1 MTFYEKEKN
10 LIEMLQDVPYYN
22 TVLLPRGIKTKIL
35 YSKIHNK
42 LKWKR
47 HWIDSSA
54 KDALP
59 PDFYSD
65 KYKLMIEVMRVDD
78 HGFKKNG
85 KYRNP
90 SYERE
95 RELENRIRNMTE
107 DEETFNSLEIFIV
120 PKTGLP
126 TYEDHNYKYYL
137 ENFRRTIEKHKNKI
151 ANYKENHPGYK
162 IIFYVFDESSA
173 YFVPEDE
180 KIKLLKSGEKAL
192 GFVHQYYK
200 DKAFL
205 QAFLDSDIDYLIWHT
220 PFKLVQTMGNVS
232 INMPKIC
239 VYDCKKAV
247 KKTIDYNPEAMVSV
261 EE

>member
-22 TVLLPRGIKTKIL
+22 TVLLPRGIKTRML

-90 SYERE
+90 TYERE
-95 RELENRIRNMTE
+95 QMLENEIRKYVDNERI
-107 DEETFNSLEIFIV
+107 FNSLEIFIV
-120 PKTGLP
+120 PNTGLP
-126 TYEDHNYKYYL
+126 TEEDHNYKFYT
-137 ENFRRTIEKHKNKI
+137 ENFQRTIGKHKKKI
-151 ANYKENHPGYK
+151 AKYKENHPGHK
-162 IIFYVFDESSA
+162 MIFYVFDESSA
-173 YFVPEDE
+173 YFLAED
-180 KIKLLKSGEKAL
+180 KNVKTPKPGEVVA
-192 GFVHQYYK
+192 GRAHFFWR

-205 QAFLDSDIDYLIWHT
+205 KVFMDSEIDYLIWFT
-220 PFKLVQTMGNVS
+220 PFKKIVTVGPYVDW
-232 INMPKIC
+232 PK
-239 VYDCKKAV
+239 VYFFDCKKGV
-247 KKTIDYNPEAMVSV
+247 ENLLDYDVERMVSV

>member
-1 MTFYEKEKN
+1 MTFYEKEEN
-10 LIEMLQDVPYYN
+10 LIGMLQSVPFYK
-22 TVLLPRGIKTKIL
+22 TAFFSRGLKLRLL
-35 YSKIHNK
+35 YSKVHNW
-42 LKWKR
+42 LKWHLFWK
-47 HWIDSSA
+47 DSSA
-54 KDALP
+54 KNALP

-65 KYKLMIEVMRVDD
+65 RYKLMLEVMRVDD
-78 HGFKKNG
+78 HGFRKNG

-95 RELENRIRNMTE
+95 REIEKRLRAIAG
-107 DEETFNSLEIFIV
+107 DEETFNSLTIFIV

-126 TYEDHNYKYYL
+126 TIDDHNYKFYL
-137 ENFRRTIEKHKNKI
+137 ENFKRTIEKHKNKI
-151 ANYKENHPGYK
+151 AKYKENHPGYK

-173 YFVPEDE
+173 YFVPADE
-180 KIKLLKSGEKAL
+180 KIKILKSGEKAL

-220 PFKLVQTMGNVS
+220 PFKLVWTYDKVS
-232 INMPKIC
+232 MKMPQIC
-239 VYDCKKAV
+239 VFDCKKSV
-247 KKTIDYNPEAMVSV
+247 EMTIDYNPDAMVSV

>member
-10 LIEMLQDVPYYN
+10 LIEMLQDVPYC
-22 TVLLPRGIKTKIL
+22 KTDFFPSGLKLKLL
-35 YSKIHNK
+35 YSKVHNW
-42 LKWKR
+42 LKWHLFWK
-47 HWIDSSA
+47 DSSA
-54 KDALP
+54 KNALP

-65 KYKLMIEVMRVDD
+65 RYKLMLEVMRVDD
-78 HGFKKNG
+78 HGFRKNG

-95 RELENRIRNMTE
+95 REIEKRLRAIAG
-107 DEETFNSLEIFIV
+107 DEETFNSLTIFIV

-126 TYEDHNYKYYL
+126 TIEDHNYKFYL
-137 ENFRRTIEKHKNKI
+137 ENFKRTIEKHKNKI
-151 ANYKENHPGYK
+151 AKYKENHPGYK
-162 IIFYVFDESSA
+162 TIFYVFDESSA
-173 YFVPEDE
+173 YFVPDDE
-180 KIKLLKSGEKAL
+180 NIKVLEKGQTVK
-192 GFVHQYYK
+192 GFIHQHFK

-205 QAFLDSDIDYLIWHT
+205 QTFIDSDIDYVIWHT

-247 KKTIDYNPEAMVSV
+247 KKAIDYNPKAMVSV